1 MQETRIAIWDAI
13 IEKSR
18 EMMNDDESLVM
29 YKDSE
34 EIFSENFNYY
44 HSLIVDK
51 FMKLKD
57 GNLDRHKVAA
67 VIICSILKTDIL
79 GIARSEDCSQQ
90 TVDTIFLAN
99 EKLALDIALS
109 YMYQMLFSEYE
120 DKKVPYDKIFSD
132 FTFPQPLS
140 CERLYT
146 EVICRDLFFSK
157 KYFELNPL
165 SIANFLFLL
174 EAYSFEVSNIS
185 INDEK
190 LKQLNEAH
198 HKIQYEKELKQI
210 ELALSVFDEKVKS
223 EKQALKAKKTQLEEF
238 LHATTSEKKEE
249 KKENE

>member
-1 MQETRIAIWDAI
+1 MQETRKAIWDAI

-18 EMMNDDESLVM
+18 EMMESDTSLVM

-34 EIFSENFNYY
+34 EIFYKNFNYY

-67 VIICSILKTDIL
+67 VIICSVLKTDIL
-79 GIARSEDCSQQ
+79 GIARSEECSQQ

-109 YMYQMLFSEYE
+109 YMYRILSSECKDE
-120 DKKVPYDKIFSD
+120 KIPYDKVFSD

-174 EAYSFEVSNIS
+174 EAYSFEVSDIS
-185 INDEK
+185 INVK
-190 LKQLNEAH
+190 KMKQLNDAH

-210 ELALSVFDEKVKS
+210 EVALSVFDERVNA
-223 EKQALKAKKTQLEEF
+223 EKQALEAKKEQLEKY
-238 LHATTSEKKEE
+238 LDAIALEE
-249 KKENE
+249 